1 MAVEKEIRTPL
12 KNMVVC
18 TVITDD
24 FGNKTIHKK
33 SGKKEDDIPLNQF
46 LQQVFD
52 DDDHDEPE
60 L

>member
-1 MAVEKEIRTPL
+1 MTVEKEIRTPL

-24 FGNKTIHKK
+24 MGNKTIHKK
-33 SGKKEDDIPLNQF
+33 SGKKEDDISLNQF
-46 LQQVFD
+46 LQQVYED
-52 DDDHDEPE
+52 DEPE